1 MMRLKL
7 LVVLL
12 TLIGSQTIALCQIDT
27 CSVATNTTTGQHDG
41 VRQLSQTLR
50 DAGVPRTDR
59 VDLINSFREGSIVAR
74 QASGNENLLR
84 FFGGDA
90 QQLGRFLTPNF
101 PQGSARS
108 LLALPPN
115 NAVTG
120 LGQFNLR
127 QGATFFEGTV
137 APNFGKPGGGTQI
150 FVPNLNDLVKP

>member
-1 MMRLKL
+1 M
-7 LVVLL
+7 
-12 TLIGSQTIALCQIDT
+12 
-27 CSVATNTTTGQHDG
+27 
-41 VRQLSQTLR
+41 
-50 DAGVPRTDR
+50 
-59 VDLINSFREGSIVAR
+59 NSFRDGSIVAR
-74 QASGNENLLR
+74 QATGNENLLR

-90 QQLGRFLTPNF
+90 QELGRFLTPNF

-115 NAVTG
+115 NTATG

-137 APNFGKPGGGTQI
+137 APNFGKSGGGAQI